1 MPCSQP
7 EITPVSPI
15 AALVPTANQIITTPI
30 QLSQNLLPEKGD
42 SENKVSSLSELSSVG
57 DHLSTSFTSKE
68 GINQEEEQDLSEDDS
83 CDASY
88 LQRLSYAV
96 KTFNE
101 HYQNSRA
108 CAGDESSSIAD
119 SFSPEAFLSSI
130 PLFKKLSKRRP
141 ANILPKPNTTEYSIT
156 GQHQHF
162 LTSSHG
168 VSSILPQQFSVVA
181 DVGHAVPI
189 APKPDPNTQMSCY
202 VLVVP
207 TPVYYENLVPKERLQ
222 LQHEQEEANKS
233 LAVPSDHEDKVTEV
247 LAFQNGKYP

>member
-7 EITPVSPI
+7 EITSVSPI
-15 AALVPTANQIITTPI
+15 AALVPTANQRITTPV
-30 QLSQNLLPEKGD
+30 QLSQNLPPEKED
-42 SENKVSSLSELSSVG
+42 SENKVSLLSELSCVG
-57 DHLSTSFTSKE
+57 DHLSMSSASKE

-83 CDASY
+83 CDSSY

-101 HYQNSRA
+101 HYQNNKA
-108 CAGDESSSIAD
+108 EEESSSTAD
-119 SFSPEAFLSSI
+119 SFSPDTFLSSI

-141 ANILPKPNTTEYSIT
+141 ANILPKPNTTEYSIR
-156 GQHQHF
+156 GQHQHI

-181 DVGHAVPI
+181 DVGHGVPI
-189 APKPDPNTQMSCY
+189 APKPDPNTQVSCY

-233 LAVPSDHEDKVTEV
+233 LADPSDHEDKVTEF
-247 LAFQNGKYP
+247 LAFQNGKYL

>member
-7 EITPVSPI
+7 EITSVSPI
-15 AALVPTANQIITTPI
+15 AALVPTTNQRITTPM
-30 QLSQNLLPEKGD
+30 QLSQNLLPDKED

-57 DHLSTSFTSKE
+57 DHLSMSYASKE
-68 GINQEEEQDLSEDDS
+68 GINQEEQDLSEDDS
-83 CDASY
+83 WDASY

-101 HYQNSRA
+101 HYQNSKA
-108 CAGDESSSIAD
+108 EEESSSTAD

-141 ANILPKPNTTEYSIT
+141 ANILPKPNTTEYSIR

-181 DVGHAVPI
+181 DVGHGVPI
-189 APKPDPNTQMSCY
+189 APKHDPNTQVSCY

-222 LQHEQEEANKS
+222 LHHEQEEANKS
-233 LAVPSDHEDKVTEV
+233 LAVLSDHEDKVTEV

>member
-1 MPCSQP
+1 M
-7 EITPVSPI
+7 
-15 AALVPTANQIITTPI
+15 
-30 QLSQNLLPEKGD
+30 QLSQNLPPEKED
-42 SENKVSSLSELSSVG
+42 SESKVSLLSELSSVG
-57 DHLSTSFTSKE
+57 DHLLMSYASKE

-88 LQRLSYAV
+88 LQSLSYAV

-108 CAGDESSSIAD
+108 EDESSSTVD

-130 PLFKKLSKRRP
+130 PLFKKLRNRRP
-141 ANILPKPNTTEYSIT
+141 ANILPKPNTAEYSIK

-162 LTSSHG
+162 LASSQR

-181 DVGHAVPI
+181 DVGHGVPI
-189 APKPDPNTQMSCY
+189 APKPDPNTQVSCY

-207 TPVYYENLVPKERLQ
+207 TPVYYENLVPQERLQ
-222 LQHEQEEANKS
+222 LQHEQEEVNKS

>member
-7 EITPVSPI
+7 EITSVSPI
-15 AALVPTANQIITTPI
+15 AALVPTANQRITTPM
-30 QLSQNLLPEKGD
+30 QLSQNLPPEKED
-42 SENKVSSLSELSSVG
+42 SENKVSLLSELSSVG
-57 DHLSTSFTSKE
+57 DHLSMSYASKE

-83 CDASY
+83 CDSSY

-101 HYQNSRA
+101 HYQNSKA
-108 CAGDESSSIAD
+108 EEESSSTAD
-119 SFSPEAFLSSI
+119 SFSPDTFLSSI

-141 ANILPKPNTTEYSIT
+141 ANILPKPNTAEYSIR
-156 GQHQHF
+156 GQHQHI

-181 DVGHAVPI
+181 DVGHGVPI
-189 APKPDPNTQMSCY
+189 APKPDPNTQVSCY

-247 LAFQNGKYP
+247 LAFQNGKYL